1 MSKRKMIFIKNYHVF
16 TILLESYVI
25 NIKNIIKL
33 FVYERED
40 RIGGLITYGIPNM
53 KLEKETVDRR
63 VRGNSINSIIGV
75 ALLCI
80 RQS

>member
-1 MSKRKMIFIKNYHVF
+1 M
-16 TILLESYVI
+16 
-25 NIKNIIKL
+25 IKL

-40 RIGGLITYGIPNM
+40 RIGGLLTYGIPNM

-63 VRGNSINSIIGV
+63 VRGNSINSIIGI